1 MSALQILEKLE
12 RIERIIRAN
21 KPVLSFEE
29 AAEYTG
35 LSKSYLYKLTAR
47 GEIPYSKPRGKMIYF
62 SRKTLDEW
70 LLQNSFKSLSDLE
83 QEAISYTAKNKK
95 FQ

>member
-1 MSALQILEKLE
+1 MSALKILEKLE
-12 RIERIIRAN
+12 RIERMIRAN

-62 SRKTLDEW
+62 SREKLDEW